1 MGGGCPRW
9 AGVLPFGTMVLI
21 PADGRTRGRPWLRS
35 GGVLG
40 VVLADPVGP
49 ALRFEDLD
57 AVWGRGLGCVV
68 AAGSALLLG
77 PGVGEADVDG
87 VVQVEPFAVPGR
99 DDRLRGDAGLVAAL
113 DRALDVGQGGAGRDG
128 GAVRP
133 VEGEGGAG
141 SSGDQVAAVVDQRVM
156 VFTQTDQV
164 VQLCPAAVAPVLD
177 VVQVDPAGLAARE
190 PAPAFV
196 AFAGRPP
203 QRRVRTTAPSP
214 QVEQPTGTVVQHPA
228 QRRGAGDYLRGG
240 DRDGRAV
247 LDMATRRVGGVPRR
261 LRRGAGR
268 SNHLLAWFG
277 LLNERPPGVMTGF
290 RS

>member
-113 DRALDVGQGGAGRDG
+113 DRALDVGQGWAGRDG

-133 VEGEGGAG
+133 VEGEGAAG
-141 SSGDQVAAVVDQRVM
+141 SSGDQVAAVVDQRV
-156 VFTQTDQV
+156 VVLAQADQV
-164 VQLCPAAVAPVLD
+164 VQGRPAAVGPVLD

-190 PAPAFV
+190 PAPARV
-196 AFAGRPP
+196 AFAGRAA
-203 QRRVRTTAPSP
+203 QRRVRAAPP
-214 QVEQPTGTVVQHPA
+214 AAQIQEVAGAVVQHPA
-228 QRRGAGDYLRGG
+228 DGGAAGQHAGG
-240 DRDGRAV
+240 ADADRRAV
-247 LDMATRRVGGVPRR
+247 LDVA
-261 LRRGAGR
+261 AGR
-268 SNHLLAWFG
+268 VSGVARGLA
-277 LLNERPPGVMTGF
+277 LPGGPGRF
-290 RS
+290 RGDVRWLALVGVLQ